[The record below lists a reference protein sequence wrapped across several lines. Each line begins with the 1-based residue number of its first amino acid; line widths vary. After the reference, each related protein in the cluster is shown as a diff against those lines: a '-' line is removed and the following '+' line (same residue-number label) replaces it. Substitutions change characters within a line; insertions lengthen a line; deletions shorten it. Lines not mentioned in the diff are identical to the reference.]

1 MWKVVV
7 EGGGGGGDGCAAGMR
22 AIGKLVYAIYSLRW
36 VREGAETGLVCFRD
50 PVCWIR
56 GCSPSES

>member
-36 VREGAETGLVCFRD
+36 VREGAESWLVCF
-50 PVCWIR
+50 
-56 GCSPSES
+56 